1 MIDRLR
7 RWLTPLH
14 IIGGDRLLQ
23 IFVGETQAIRVDG
36 HAEAPLGVRLVV
48 ACAST
53 EPNRQTDPMRS
64 AFASAL
70 LDLAAADERVAL
82 LTGDLGF
89 AVLEPFAERFPER
102 FWNAGVAEQNMVG
115 IATGLAEAGY
125 TPYVYS
131 IATFASMRGY
141 EFVRN
146 GPILHQLQVRI
157 VGVGGGMDYGHNGV
171 THYALED
178 AGIMRVQPGIA
189 VVAPADPQQA
199 RAALPAVQALP
210 GPAYL
215 RLGKESEAV
224 PGLDGRFAFGRA
236 ERIGEGRDVALVALG
251 GMAATAVQAA
261 ELLAAQGLDAQVLV
275 VSTLA
280 PAPVPDLVEAL
291 GEVRLAIS
299 VEAHY
304 VNGALGSLVAE
315 TIAEQRLDCRLVR
328 AGVRAMPVGATGG
341 RSHLYDLHD
350 LSPSKIAGAAT
361 AALDLAE
368 R

>member
-1 MIDRLR
+1 
-7 RWLTPLH
+7 
-14 IIGGDRLLQ
+14 
-23 IFVGETQAIRVDG
+23 
-36 HAEAPLGVRLVV
+36 
-48 ACAST
+48 
-53 EPNRQTDPMRS
+53 MRS

-89 AVLEPFAERFPER
+89 AVLEPFAERFPDR

-115 IATGLAEAGY
+115 MATGLAEAGY

-146 GPILHQLQVRI
+146 GPILHDLPVRV

-178 AGIMRVQPGIA
+178 VGIFRVQPGMSI
-189 VVAPADPQQA
+189 VAPADPDQT

-210 GPAYL
+210 GPVYL
-215 RLGKESEAV
+215 RLGKESTSV
-224 PGLDGRFAFGRA
+224 PGLDGRFALGRA
-236 ERIGEGRDVALVALG
+236 ERIGEGGDVALVALG
-251 GMAATAVQAA
+251 GMAATAVETVEWLAADGIEACAIVVSSLNPAPVEDLA
-261 ELLAAQGLDAQVLV
+261 ELLGD
-275 VSTLA
+275 
-280 PAPVPDLVEAL
+280 
-291 GEVRLAIS
+291 VRLA
-299 VEAHY
+299 VTAEAHY

-315 TIAEQRLDCRLVR
+315 TIAERGLGCRLVR
-328 AGVRAMPVGATGG
+328 AGLRAMPVGATGS
-341 RSHLYDLHD
+341 RPHLYERHG
-350 LSPSKIAGAAT
+350 LSPARLAEAAT

-368 R
+368 H